1 MRLTRP
7 LAPGRAEVGAVSVEQ
22 WLAYGIGELDQ
33 VLGALSGDAAEQER
47 KAEGIRDAQKARR
60 DSAQAQ
66 IAYLQ
71 SELKGADAGGATLQ
85 IGGVALP
92 LPLVI
97 TAVGAAV
104 LAVL

>member
-1 MRLTRP
+1 MRV
-7 LAPGRAEVGAVSVEQ
+7 GSEVGAVSVEQ

-47 KAEGIRDAQKARR
+47 KAEGIRDAQMARR
-60 DSAQAQ
+60 DSAKKQ

-71 SELKGADAGGATLQ
+71 QQLQAPAAGIPGVA
-85 IGGVALP
+85 IGGVQIP
-92 LPLVI
+92 LPLVV
-97 TAVGAAV
+97 TAGGAIL